1 MRHGACCML
10 HVHWKSHV
18 VSRLC
23 PQWYPE
29 ISQYPKDGTKVPI
42 ILVGTKLDL
51 RDDEPTIA
59 MLGNSSLVRI
69 TTMQVTAG
77 FLLGSAWMGR

>member
-1 MRHGACCML
+1 ML
-10 HVHWKSHV
+10 HVNWKSHV
-18 VSRLC
+18 ISRLC

>member
-1 MRHGACCML
+1 M
-10 HVHWKSHV
+10 
-18 VSRLC
+18 
-23 PQWYPE
+23 
-29 ISQYPKDGTKVPI
+29 PI

-69 TTMQVTAG
+69 TTMQVSAG